1 MMKPLAWAIGAL
13 IFLAIAGCGAVAGLQ
28 NELIFPNAAE
38 GPMARPPPPGATSH
52 WLLTEDGSRVEG
64 WLFLPPGA
72 SSQEPAPAVI
82 FFHGNSDYIE
92 TKLEYPQFY
101 IEHGIACLMV
111 EYRGYRRSTGT
122 PSEAALAEDADGFYD
137 WLVTRPDIDRTRIA
151 AHGHSMGAAVAAGL
165 ATRRPLRALVMVSAF
180 TSMPAMLG
188 RYYVH
193 YVPGFLASGR
203 FDNEAAVRAYQGP
216 ILLVHGA
223 NDEIVPVAQGRRLAA
238 IAADRATLAV
248 VSPDDHDVPWD
259 WSAFGATLML
269 FYEEHGMSAPSTQ
282 TQN

>member
-1 MMKPLAWAIGAL
+1 MKRWAIWLGGAL
-13 IFLAIAGCGAVAGLQ
+13 GFLTVAGCGAVATLQ

-38 GPMARPPPPGATSH
+38 GPLARPTPPGATAY
-52 WLLTEDGSRVEG
+52 WFEARDGSRVEG

-72 SSQEPAPAVI
+72 SPAAPAPAVI

-101 IEHGIACLMV
+101 IERGVACLMV

-122 PSEAALAEDADGFYD
+122 PTEAALAEDADGFYD
-137 WLVTRPDIDRTRIA
+137 WLAARPDIDRTRIA

-165 ATRRPLRALVMVSAF
+165 ATRRPIRALVMVSAF
-180 TSMPAMLG
+180 RSLPAMLG
-188 RYYVH
+188 RYYV
-193 YVPGFLASGR
+193 PSFLASGR
-203 FDNEAAVRAYQGP
+203 FDNEHAVQAYSGP

-238 IAADRATLAV
+238 LAGDRARLV
-248 VSPDDHDVPWD
+248 IVSPDDHDVPWD
-259 WSAFGATLML
+259 WNAFGATLMQ
-269 FYEEHGMSAPSTQ
+269 FYRDSGEVGATAAS
-282 TQN
+282 

>member
-1 MMKPLAWAIGAL
+1 MKRLALWIGGVVL
-13 IFLAIAGCGAVAGLQ
+13 FLAIASCAAVAGLQ

-38 GPMARPPPPGATSH
+38 GPMARPTPPGATEH
-52 WLLTEDGSRVEG
+52 WFEAADGSRVES

-72 SSQEPAPAVI
+72 STQSPVPAVI

-111 EYRGYRRSTGT
+111 EYRGYRRSTGA

-137 WLVTRPDIDRTRIA
+137 WLASRPDIDRARIA
-151 AHGHSMGAAVAAGL
+151 AHGHSLGASVAVGL
-165 ATRRPLRALVMVSAF
+165 ATRRPIRALVMVSAF
-180 TSMPAMLG
+180 RSLPAMMG
-188 RYYVH
+188 RY

-216 ILLVHGA
+216 ILFVHGV

-238 IAADRATLAV
+238 LAGDRATLVV

-259 WSAFGATLML
+259 WSTFGATLMH
-269 FYEEHGMSAPSTQ
+269 FYADTGVVERTL
-282 TQN
+282 

>member
-1 MMKPLAWAIGAL
+1 MKPFAWIVGAAV
-13 IFLAIAGCGAVAGLQ
+13 FLTIAGCAAVAGWQ

-38 GPMARPPPPGATSH
+38 GPLARPLPPGATSH
-52 WLLTEDGSRVEG
+52 WSVAEDGSLVEG

-137 WLVTRPDIDRTRIA
+137 WLVARPDIDRTRVA

-188 RYYVH
+188 RY

-238 IAADRATLAV
+238 ITGDRATLV
-248 VSPDDHDVPWD
+248 IVSPDDHDVPWD
-259 WSAFGATLML
+259 WNTFGATLMR
-269 FYEEHGMSAPSTQ
+269 FYEEHGMSALNTQ
-282 TQN
+282 AQN